1 MTPTTLSPG
10 SASIRESVTILQ
22 QSGDL
27 RLPIVARYDRRVI
40 ADDATCY
47 RHPDRTAAVGC
58 QRCDRP
64 ICPDCMRPASVGYH
78 CPECT
83 KSGAQKVYRPS
94 DLVSKP
100 MATFVIMG
108 LCVFAFL
115 AQMATGGTSTRTGTV
130 TRDFV
135 LFGPLIAEG
144 EWWRAASG
152 GFLHGGLLHIAFNM
166 YALYLFGPMLEKA
179 LGKVRFVAIYLGGL
193 AGGSLGV
200 VAFNW
205 DQPTL
210 GASGAVLGLAGALA
224 AVLASQ
230 GRSIF
235 QTGLGGIFLI
245 NLLLPLIPGFR
256 ISFWGHFGGIAGG
269 FLVAGV
275 ISQAPKVLGRTA
287 AAQNVAIGLAAALVV
302 VMFGAV
308 LAVANAGGLVS
319 VNI

>member
-1 MTPTTLSPG
+1 
-10 SASIRESVTILQ
+10 
-22 QSGDL
+22 
-27 RLPIVARYDRRVI
+27 
-40 ADDATCY
+40 
-47 RHPDRTAAVGC
+47 
-58 QRCDRP
+58 
-64 ICPDCMRPASVGYH
+64 MRPASVGYH

-83 KSGAQKVYRPS
+83 KSGSQQVYRPG
-94 DLVSKP
+94 DLATKP
-100 MATFVIMG
+100 IATFTIMG
-108 LCVFAFL
+108 LCGLAFL
-115 AQMATGGTSTRTGTV
+115 AQMATGGSSLQAGTF

-135 LFGPLIAEG
+135 LFGPLIGEG

-152 GFLHGGLLHIAFNM
+152 GFLHSGLLHIGFNM
-166 YALYLFGPMLEKA
+166 YALYLFGPMLEQA
-179 LGKVRFVAIYLGGL
+179 LGKLRFVTIYLGGL

-205 DQPTL
+205 DAPTL

-235 QTGLGGIFLI
+235 QTGLGGIFVI

-256 ISFWGHFGGIAGG
+256 ISFWGHFGGIVGG

-275 ISQAPKVLGRTA
+275 ISQVPKFLGRTA
-287 AAQNVAIGLAAALVV
+287 AAQNVAIALAAALVV

-308 LAVANAGGLVS
+308 LAVSNAGGLVA
-319 VNI
+319 IDI